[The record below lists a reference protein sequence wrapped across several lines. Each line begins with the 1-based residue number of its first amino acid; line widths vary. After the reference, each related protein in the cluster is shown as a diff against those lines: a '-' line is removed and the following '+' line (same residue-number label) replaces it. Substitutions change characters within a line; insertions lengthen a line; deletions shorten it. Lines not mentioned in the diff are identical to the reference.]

1 MSDDSGSHK
10 RDPLDVACELVGR
23 FQYHF
28 SKIEAAMN
36 LGIAKVLDL
45 NDSAKDIVCA
55 NLDFMKKITII
66 KAAVA
71 SQFVDKDGSIDTILD
86 RAAGINNPDRQTV
99 IHSTFE
105 PQGDGVRFVRIT
117 TKGGQLTRQVQDW
130 NRARFANIFG
140 CIEILAGELEQ
151 VVADLKPYKPSL
163 NFSDPRNSM
172 YIAFL

>member
-1 MSDDSGSHK
+1 MSDDSESHK

-66 KAAVA
+66 KAAIA
-71 SQFVDKDGSIDTILD
+71 SQFVDRDNSVGAILD
-86 RAAGINNPDRQTV
+86 RAAGINNPDRLTV

-105 PQGDGVRFVRIT
+105 PQGDGVRFVRIIT
-117 TKGGQLTRQVQDW
+117 RSGQLTRQIQDW
-130 NRARFANIFG
+130 NRTRFANIFG
-140 CIEILAGELEQ
+140 RMEVLAGELER

-163 NFSDPRNSM
+163 DFSDPRNSM
-172 YIAFL
+172 YIALL

>member
-1 MSDDSGSHK
+1 MSNDSGTHK
-10 RDPLDVACELVGR
+10 RDPLDVVCELVGR

-55 NLDFMKKITII
+55 NLDFMKKISII
-66 KAAVA
+66 RAAIAV
-71 SQFVDKDGSIDTILD
+71 QFVDKDNSVGAILD
-86 RAAGINNPDRQTV
+86 RAVAINNPDRQTV

-105 PQGDGVRFVRIT
+105 PHGDGVRFVRIMARDG
-117 TKGGQLTRQVQDW
+117 KLTRQIHDW
-130 NRARFANIFG
+130 NRTRFTNAFG
-140 CIEILAGELEQ
+140 RMEVLAGELER

-163 NFSDPRNSM
+163 DFSEARNSM
-172 YIAFL
+172 YIALL